1 MVYLH
6 VFRLLP
12 PLLLQLTLRSIST
25 DNMAIMEHTFDTSRY
40 DIRPATAADVP
51 AMVEL
56 YYQSFYVSHPF
67 WPILMPRADS
77 VDEWWRGTFKLG
89 IENPKARTFLVI
101 DTQPREEAV
110 GLLECHA
117 PAYTACSSTDFC
129 HASRSKVPTP
139 TR

>member
-1 MVYLH
+1 
-6 VFRLLP
+6 
-12 PLLLQLTLRSIST
+12 
-25 DNMAIMEHTFDTSRY
+25 MAIMEHTFDTSRY

-67 WPILMPRADS
+67 WRALMPRTRS
-77 VDEWWRGTFKLG
+77 VDEWWRVTFEMG

-101 DTQPREEAV
+101 DRQPRENAV
-110 GLLECHA
+110 CILERHA
-117 PAYTACSSTDFC
+117 LAYTACSSTDFC
-129 HASRSKVPTP
+129 HGSRAKAPTA